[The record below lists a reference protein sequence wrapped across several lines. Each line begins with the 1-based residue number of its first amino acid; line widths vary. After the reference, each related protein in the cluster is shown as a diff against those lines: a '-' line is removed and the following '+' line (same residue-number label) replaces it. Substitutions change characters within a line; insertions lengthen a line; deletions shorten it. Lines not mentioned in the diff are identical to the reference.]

1 MSKNLHL
8 KKEWYG
14 HAQAVCYG
22 LSAFLLMAAALAAVQ
37 LYLLM
42 DAEPGSTFLFWDIP
56 DDPAMRGIIGLG
68 TGVLF
73 LFAILFC
80 VVAASFRAPI
90 HEIGHDA
97 MLKDIS
103 QATEGLLKQ
112 QLNGFY
118 KDIATQIRVTR
129 MVLEIQ
135 KDMPRIS
142 HEAAEIAAVVSNLLA
157 KELKPLQ
164 VEVERAANSVAV
176 AKQQSDELLRELSE
190 MLETVQELDERS
202 QRVEH
207 ADGDI
212 STQVSQLQRIL
223 AAIQARVEV
232 QQETTSPTVTP
243 PCRNGDH
250 PAERSPR
257 SAVSFIY
264 SNKRH
269 QQTPSTK
276 PLTLDIQHKT

>member
-1 MSKNLHL
+1 MSKNLHQ

-22 LSAFLLMAAALAAVQ
+22 LSVFLLMAAVLAAVQ

-42 DAEPGSTFLFWDIP
+42 DAAPGSTFLFWDIP

-103 QATEGLLKQ
+103 QAVDHLLKRR
-112 QLNGFY
+112 LEDYY
-118 KDIATQIRVTR
+118 KHIAKQIRVTR
-129 MVLEIQ
+129 MVHETE

-142 HEAAEIAAVVSNLLA
+142 REAAEIAAVVSELTADNLA
-157 KELKPLQ
+157 RVKS
-164 VEVERAANSVAV
+164 EVERAANSVA
-176 AKQQSDELLRELSE
+176 AAEKQSADLLRELAE
-190 MLETVQELDERS
+190 ILETVQELDERS

-232 QQETTSPTVTP
+232 QQETTTPNVTP
-243 PCRNGDH
+243 
-250 PAERSPR
+250 
-257 SAVSFIY
+257 
-264 SNKRH
+264 
-269 QQTPSTK
+269 
-276 PLTLDIQHKT
+276 LTQR